1 MKKCILVLLLSC
13 LLFSCEKEEEEEVK
27 PVITE
32 DSEKEV
38 VYDLFYGKWK
48 SKEVCYYGF
57 KCSNNTTISIEF
69 MEEKYVY
76 KGDTSYYS
84 HINLKHLSL
93 GNNRRAIYYGD
104 SLWYED
110 RYGEITFI
118 R

>member
-1 MKKCILVLLLSC
+1 MKKCTLVLLLSC
-13 LLFSCEKEEEEEVK
+13 LLFSCEKEEEVK

-32 DSEKEV
+32 ETKEKQEV

-57 KCSNNTTISIEF
+57 KCSNNTTIDIEF
-69 MEEKYVY
+69 MEDKYIY
-76 KGDTSYYS
+76 KGDTSYYG
-84 HINLKHLSL
+84 HINQKHLSL